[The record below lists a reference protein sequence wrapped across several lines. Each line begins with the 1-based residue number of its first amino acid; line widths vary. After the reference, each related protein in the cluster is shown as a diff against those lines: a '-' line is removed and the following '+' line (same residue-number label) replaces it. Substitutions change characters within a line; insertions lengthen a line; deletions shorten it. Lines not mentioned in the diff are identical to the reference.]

1 MLDRHQPAPM
11 MPIPMPES
19 PWLLV
24 AVDLSGLFPT
34 GKALPM
40 LVDYYSRFS
49 FVAILKSMT
58 SANIIFIL
66 FKNFLVH
73 DTPEMLTIDN
83 GGQFISNDM
92 KSFSKINSITHNKTT
107 SLWSQANGQVERQN
121 RIIKKTM
128 QSAVNE
134 ERN

>member
-1 MLDRHQPAPM
+1 M
-11 MPIPMPES
+11 
-19 PWLLV
+19 
-24 AVDLSGLFPT
+24 
-34 GKALPM
+34 
-40 LVDYYSRFS
+40 
-49 FVAILKSMT
+49 
-58 SANIIFIL
+58 
-66 FKNFLVH
+66 H

-121 RIIKKTM
+121 RVIKKTM